1 MEDVVLLKITLLTKT
16 RKLTDQNRFNMIQL
30 NMENV
35 VLLQITLL
43 TKTRKF
49 TDTGFNMIQLNMED
63 VVLLKITLLTKTR
76 KLTDQNRVQ
85 HDTTQHGRC
94 SPA

>member
-35 VLLQITLL
+35 VLLKITLL

-49 TDTGFNMIQLNMED
+49 
-63 VVLLKITLLTKTR
+63 
-76 KLTDQNRVQ
+76 TDQNRVQ

>member
-35 VLLQITLL
+35 VLL
-43 TKTRKF
+43 
-49 TDTGFNMIQLNMED
+49 
-63 VVLLKITLLTKTR
+63 KITLLTKTR

-85 HDTTQHGRC
+85 HRKHQYIGINHM
-94 SPA
+94 S

>member
-1 MEDVVLLKITLLTKT
+1 MIQLNMEDVVLLKITLLTKT

-35 VLLQITLL
+35 VLLKITLL

-49 TDTGFNMIQLNMED
+49 
-63 VVLLKITLLTKTR
+63 
-76 KLTDQNRVQ
+76 TDQNRVQ